1 MSIKPKHTCVEFPK
15 SFNVQ
20 LKSDNLTGYFKM

>member
-1 MSIKPKHTCVEFPK
+1 MSIKAKHTCVEFPK

-20 LKSDNLTGYFKM
+20 LKSDNLGYFKM